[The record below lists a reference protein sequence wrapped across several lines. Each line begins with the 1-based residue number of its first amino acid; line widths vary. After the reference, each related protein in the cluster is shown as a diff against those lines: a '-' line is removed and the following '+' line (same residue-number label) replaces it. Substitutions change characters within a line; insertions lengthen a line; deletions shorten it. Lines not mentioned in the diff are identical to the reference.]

1 MTSSRVP
8 GCTPGSPTTT
18 RNARAS
24 HTCVNPT
31 FLRRIFR
38 CVLYADFNR
47 PLMSTLKPGANA
59 SSCSDRNVVSLHSLS
74 ASKEASRLAPPICA
88 SATPRAAASEPRPAT
103 VAAVAASA
111 DRVAAAAA
119 AADFTLRSLARST
132 SKGGTHCNN
141 AFNSSCSLVVGFAL
155 RARSSSSAATLA
167 CSAMTLD
174 LSCSAIRRRSPRPA
188 MRKSLGVPAFSPRL
202 ILSKNICKS
211 APVGGSHV
219 QGPSC
224 AALSFLFLS
233 LSST

>member
-1 MTSSRVP
+1 MTSSLVP

-18 RNARAS
+18 LNARAS
-24 HTCVNPT
+24 QTCVKAT

-47 PLMSTLKPGANA
+47 PLMSTLNPGANA

-74 ASKEASRLAPPICA
+74 ASKEASRLAPPICL
-88 SATPRAAASEPRPAT
+88 SANVRAAASEPGPAT
-103 VAAVAASA
+103 VAA
-111 DRVAAAAA
+111 
-119 AADFTLRSLARST
+119 DFTLLSLARST
-132 SKGGTHCNN
+132 SNGGTHCNN

-174 LSCSAIRRRSPRPA
+174 LSCSAIRRRSPLPA
-188 MRKSLGVPAFSPRL
+188 TRKSLGVPAFSPRL